1 MHRRTNLRRFIA
13 LATSLATILVL
24 AGSAPAFAGNT
35 RLVTIGSAADGQ
47 LPSLTVSAGESVIFP
62 LTVKNTGKQ
71 TLNNV
76 LLVVG
81 RDGRPDVV
89 ENDPQSTVVPEAP
102 TDLPPNVTITDNGTG
117 GTNSTSVSR
126 SVRLA

>member
-1 MHRRTNLRRFIA
+1 MHRRTNLRRFTA

-47 LPSLTVSAGESVIFP
+47 LPSLTVSAGEWVIVP

-76 LLVVG
+76 LLSRRQGWPSG
-81 RDGRPDVV
+81 RRRDRPAVDRR
-89 ENDPQSTVVPEAP
+89 A
-102 TDLPPNVTITDNGTG
+102 
-117 GTNSTSVSR
+117 
-126 SVRLA
+126 